1 VGLYEYM
8 EEESSDFVYNL
19 YMYDDVY
26 LIISRECSKTTT
38 QQKKKKKEKEVLLHI
53 TTIIALFIII
63 NVIT

>member
-1 VGLYEYM
+1 MGLYEYM

-38 QQKKKKKEKEVLLHI
+38 HNRKKKRKKKRFSY
-53 TTIIALFIII
+53 TSPPS
-63 NVIT
+63 